1 MGFKWYKQKI
11 QWVFPVWNEEGEAAG
26 IARVISILKVL
37 GVRNIT
43 EINFMEKN
51 FKRVNTCSGY
61 VQYPESIAV
70 KKAAIHKKICEGT
83 SGDRMDR
90 NFKEIRGLHEYFS
103 NIRLLER

>member
-70 KKAAIHKKICEGT
+70 KKAAAYIRKYA
-83 SGDRMDR
+83 
-90 NFKEIRGLHEYFS
+90 KEHPEIEWIEILKR
-103 NIRLLER
+103 